1 MIYLDTSALLKRYV
15 PEANSDI
22 FDNYFVGSAP
32 FLISQLVLVE
42 LRCTLARKRRNKE
55 IAAGREKAAMGEVR
69 TDIQDGLLVI
79 SSVADTHFSEALH
92 LMDALPKFPLR
103 SLDAIH
109 LAIAN
114 SHQTHEIATADNIFR
129 QAAQALQ
136 IKVAYFGT

>member
-22 FDNYFVGSAP
+22 FDSYFVGYAP

-42 LRCTLARKRRNKE
+42 IRCALARKRRNRE
-55 IAAGREKAAMGEVR
+55 ITAGREKAAMSKMR
-69 TDIQDGLLVI
+69 IDIQDGLLLI

-92 LMDALPKFPLR
+92 LMDALPKLPLR

-114 SHQTHEIATADNIFR
+114 SHEAYEIATADSIFR
-129 QAAQALQ
+129 QAAQALK